1 MQYGKLNK
9 DYSIELLSLNEY
21 LEYITVAGDITTQI
35 KVTKVNT
42 EIGCFSVSTV
52 FLGAAWNGNWFETMV
67 FGPTNEEIQLRGKTY
82 EEAERLHKVA
92 IGMVMN
98 TLDCEDGTD
107 LSADAL
113 EYLGEKGARFTSLEE
128 HEQFHCL
135 ML

>member
-9 DYSIELLSLNEY
+9 DYSIELMSLNEY

-35 KVTKVNT
+35 QVTTVNT
-42 EIGCFSVSTV
+42 EIGKFSVSTV
-52 FLGAAWNGNWFETMV
+52 FLGAAWNGDWFETMV
-67 FGPTNEEIQLRGKTY
+67 FGPTDEEIQLRGKTH
-82 EEAERLHKVA
+82 EDAMRLHKIA

-98 TLDCEDGTD
+98 SLDSEECAD
-107 LSADAL
+107 LSTDAL
-113 EYLGEKGARFTSLEE
+113 EYLGEKGVRFTSLEE